1 MSLLPILR
9 YPDPRLNKVAEPVTV
24 FDEQLKTLVADMAQT
39 MYDAPGI
46 GLAAPQVDVH
56 RQVIVIDVS
65 EERNTLQVF
74 INPEIVTASAEKAG
88 YDEGCLSVPGI
99 YEEVERP
106 ARVTVRAQNVNGK
119 FFDIQAE
126 GLMAVCL
133 QHEIDHLKG
142 FMFVDYLSQL
152 KRNRIKT
159 RMLKE
164 EREKKREKTSQSGKK
179 R

>member
-9 YPDPRLNKVAEPVTV
+9 YPDPRLNQVAEPVTV
-24 FDEQLKTLVADMAQT
+24 FDEQLKTLVSDMAQT

-56 RQVIVIDVS
+56 RQVIVIDIS

-74 INPEIVTASAEKAG
+74 INPEIVTASAEKAL

-106 ARVTVRAQNVNGK
+106 ARVTVRAQDVNGK

-159 RMLKE
+159 KMLKE
-164 EREKKREKTSQSGKK
+164 EREKKREKNNRPGKK

>member
-9 YPDPRLNKVAEPVTV
+9 YPDSRLNKVARPVTV
-24 FDEQLKTLVADMAQT
+24 FDERLKTLVSDMAET

-56 RQVIVIDVS
+56 ERVIVIDIS
-65 EERNTLQVF
+65 EERNRLQVF
-74 INPEIVTASAEKAG
+74 INPEVIAASQEKAV

-106 ARVTVRAQNVNGK
+106 ARVTVRAQDIHGG
-119 FFDIQAE
+119 FFEIRAD

-133 QHEIDHLKG
+133 QHEIDHLNG

-152 KRNRIKT
+152 KRNRIRTK
-159 RMLKE
+159 MQKD
-164 EREKKREKTSQSGKK
+164 EREKTREKINLSGKK